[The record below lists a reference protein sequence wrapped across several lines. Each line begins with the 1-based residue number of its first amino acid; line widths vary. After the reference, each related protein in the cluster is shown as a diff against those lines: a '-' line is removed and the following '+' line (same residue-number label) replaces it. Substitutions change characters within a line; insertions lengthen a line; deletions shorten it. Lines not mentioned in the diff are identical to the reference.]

1 VLQSERVQSSE
12 LESSAL
18 SFGVR
23 ASPDKRAR
31 MRHTQSSPVLSLVCH
46 YFMHLSS
53 LFCLLHAFSSLSIFT
68 VASHTTKLTQFPP
81 PLSELE
87 FIPQESMGL
96 PPSSEITLSVHPAV
110 TRPAQH
116 TLILLLWQQLESNQ
130 HQAVYKKGCC
140 YNDTINSSKHCSYLS
155 SD

>member
-1 VLQSERVQSSE
+1 MLQSERVQSSE

-53 LFCLLHAFSSLSIFT
+53 LFCLLHAFSSVSIFT

-96 PPSSEITLSVHPAV
+96 PPSSEITLLRSP
-110 TRPAQH
+110 
-116 TLILLLWQQLESNQ
+116 
-130 HQAVYKKGCC
+130 
-140 YNDTINSSKHCSYLS
+140 CSYTAS
-155 SD
+155 TAHSDTAPLAAIRIKSTPGCL